1 MPLDL
6 AWMGHRSSWLET
18 ECQAG
23 DREGDGALGRLKGAT
38 LGVLGGHLAQRI
50 GGNKSHHQCHCKDL
64 ITWCQLLAMTCAN
77 REISPQ
83 VKKGGF

>member
-23 DREGDGALGRLKGAT
+23 DREGDGAKGRLKGAT
-38 LGVLGGHLAQRI
+38 SGSWEDILHNALGGT
-50 GGNKSHHQCHCKDL
+50 SL
-64 ITWCQLLAMTCAN
+64 ISNVIAKISLLGAN
-77 REISPQ
+77 FWQ
-83 VKKGGF
+83 